1 MPAKYTGKIYRQNPI
16 PTRLLGFSS
25 FMLCPA
31 VLSPAL
37 ILWPPEKVWSEL
49 CFAKLL
55 IINGLPKFSSLLRG
69 IRTWL
74 KASCIFL
81 NNRQSTICKYFTRS
95 RLLENCH
102 GTWRCNYSSSFAMLS
117 ASFFFAF
124 GNCDGF
130 QWTDL
135 TVDTI

>member
-55 IINGLPKFSSLLRG
+55 IINQWFTKIQLAFEGYTDMVKSELYF
-69 IRTWL
+69 L
-74 KASCIFL
+74 K
-81 NNRQSTICKYFTRS
+81 
-95 RLLENCH
+95 
-102 GTWRCNYSSSFAMLS
+102 
-117 ASFFFAF
+117 
-124 GNCDGF
+124 
-130 QWTDL
+130 
-135 TVDTI
+135 

>member
-55 IINGLPKFSSLLRG
+55 IINGLLKFSSLLRG

-81 NNRQSTICKYFTRS
+81 NNWQSTICKYFTRS

-117 ASFFFAF
+117 ASFFFLSAIV
-124 GNCDGF
+124 
-130 QWTDL
+130 TDFNGR
-135 TVDTI
+135 I